1 MESEPKEKI
10 NPKALNLERLTD
22 SNSRST
28 LGFKCDPKI
37 KLELANRAQGL
48 GISLSEYVASI
59 VQSYDGANQEIKK
72 IEQKIAFYEND
83 VLKEIFEREQG
94 HPYDF
99 INSKGHRMTGMIN
112 TVQDVYTIIIH
123 SFKSS
128 RS

>member
-48 GISLSEYVASI
+48 GVASI

-83 VLKEIFEREQG
+83 LLKEIFEREKG